1 MADSP
6 TTAIRRVATVEV
18 GVPNPETTAG
28 FFEDC
33 LDFVRCDE
41 PDGRI
46 ALTVDG
52 EYGLGTPPAVLTLR
66 ENDALALDAVV
77 LEVADRQGL
86 DNVTERLDD
95 AGHPMERTGRD
106 EIRFEAPEGVPL
118 ICRVALQRS
127 RQPLQPSTVRPRRLG
142 HVNLKVPDTIKTR
155 DFFVDVLGFA
165 LSEQV
170 GDLLAFLRISGDHH
184 NVGLRG
190 GEAVANVHHV
200 AMEVPGWDSFLVICD
215 YIAAKGHVI
224 EYGPGR
230 HAPGH
235 NLFVYLREP
244 DSGLRME
251 LFADMGRIDDAT
263 AYQPQLWKAQDRSRT
278 VNQWGPAP
286 PPSFFE

>member
-1 MADSP
+1 VTEPP
-6 TTAIRRVATVEV
+6 TTAIRRLATVEV
-18 GVPNPETTAG
+18 GVPNPEATAR
-28 FFEDC
+28 FFEEC
-33 LDFVRCDE
+33 LDFVRRDE

-46 ALTVDG
+46 ALTLEG
-52 EYGLGTPPAVLTLR
+52 EYGLGTPPSVLTLR
-66 ENDALALDAVV
+66 QNDALVLDAVV
-77 LEVADRQGL
+77 FDVGDRQGL
-86 DNVTERLDD
+86 DDVTARLNDVGQPTERTL
-95 AGHPMERTGRD
+95 PD
-106 EIRFEAPEGVPL
+106 EVRFEAPEGVPL
-118 ICRVALQRS
+118 ICRVAPQRS
-127 RQPLQPSTVRPRRLG
+127 RQALPPSTVRPRRLG
-142 HVNLKVPDTIKTR
+142 HVNLKVPDAIKTR

-165 LSEQV
+165 LSDQV

-215 YIAAKGHVI
+215 YIAAKGHVV

-251 LFADMGRIDDAT
+251 LFADMGRIDDAA
-263 AYQPQLWKAQDRSRT
+263 AYQPQLWDAQDRSRT

>member
-1 MADSP
+1 MADPP
-6 TTAIRRVATVEV
+6 TTTIRRVATLEV
-18 GVPNPETTAG
+18 GVPNPEATAE
-28 FFEDC
+28 FFEEC
-33 LDFVRCDE
+33 LDFVRRDE
-41 PDGRI
+41 HDGRI
-46 ALTVDG
+46 GLTLEG
-52 EYGLGTPPAVLTLR
+52 EYGLGSPPSVLTLR
-66 ENDALALDAVV
+66 QNEALALDAVV

-86 DNVTERLDD
+86 DDVTARLNN
-95 AGHPMERTGRD
+95 AGHSMERISPD
-106 EIRFEAPEGVPL
+106 EIRFEAPQGVPL
-118 ICRVALQRS
+118 ICRVALQRN
-127 RQPLQPSTVRPRRLG
+127 RQPLPPSTVRPRRLG
-142 HVNLKVPDTIKTR
+142 HVNLKVPDAIQTR
-155 DFFVDVLGFA
+155 DFFIDVLGFA

-215 YIAAKGHVI
+215 YIAAKGHVV

-235 NLFVYLREP
+235 NLFVYLQEP
-244 DSGLRME
+244 NSGLRME
-251 LFADMGRIDDAT
+251 LFADMGRIDDAA
-263 AYQPQLWKAQDRSRT
+263 AYQPHLWEAQDRSRT